1 MSTASVAPTGLIILI
16 GALIGL
22 GIYFAPSALAILKGN
37 VFKGQVIKYQFII
50 LAITIV
56 VAVVVCIFVVFL
68 PSSFGQK
75 EMASAT
81 NTEVAFGRGE
91 MIEEIPQTPE
101 VEVSAQS
108 SASGA
113 RILLVI
119 CSIGG
124 GIWSLISIVLWFYI
138 LIHALRD
145 QQMTLLS
152 RFGINI

>member
-1 MSTASVAPTGLIILI
+1 MSATSAAPSGLIILI

-37 VFKGQVIKYQFII
+37 VFKGQVIKFQIII
-50 LAITIV
+50 LVITIV
-56 VAVVVCIFVVFL
+56 VVALVSVLGIFFTAT
-68 PSSFGQK
+68 SGIERH
-75 EMASAT
+75 EMAGTMAT
-81 NTEVAFGRGE
+81 VTDDAT
-91 MIEEIPQTPE
+91 MAAPE
-101 VEVSAQS
+101 AEASTAS

-113 RILLVI
+113 SILSII
-119 CSIGG
+119 CIIGG
-124 GIWSLISIVLWFYI
+124 GIWALISIVLWFYI